1 MKAFFVLLLAAMTAW
16 VAFTA
21 DQMESA
27 HKAVRISAA
36 AGPAEK
42 QLHALVEQYGGR
54 QVLLAIVGLVA
65 GLVLAFTV
73 VMKLLKLLA
82 FLCVIIM
89 AIVLWQAWEHGYLA
103 DASRFDI
110 TPFYW
115 GIR

>member
-27 HKAVRISAA
+27 HKAARISAS

-42 QLHALVEQYGGR
+42 QLHALVAQYGGR

-103 DASRFDI
+103 
-110 TPFYW
+110 
-115 GIR
+115 GV